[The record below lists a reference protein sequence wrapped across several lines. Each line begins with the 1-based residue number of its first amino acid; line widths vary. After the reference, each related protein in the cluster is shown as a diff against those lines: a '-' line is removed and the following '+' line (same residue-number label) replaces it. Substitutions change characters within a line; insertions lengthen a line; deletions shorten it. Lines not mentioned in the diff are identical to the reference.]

1 MTKILR
7 LLALL
12 LLVVNSNSFGQ
23 AVAGEI
29 YGRVT
34 DDKGQALDFATV
46 QAFQGGILKGGAK
59 TDLNGNYSIKP
70 LQPGEY
76 TIKVSFVGMVTEEIS
91 GVPLGNEG
99 RRKVDAKLEKKP
111 AATPKGEVV
120 IKATKYRKPLVD
132 PGDPSSGV
140 MVGADIKKA
149 PTLNTTDMVSMMGGT
164 YQRKQGDNNLSV
176 GGDRSSST
184 MVIVDGIPLRAG
196 RAANFPPAAI
206 DRLELMSNGLSAK
219 YGNATGAVI
228 GITTRGIQKDLSGG
242 LQVQHSVEGY
252 NNNLVSFDLSGPLL
266 NKKVDGVK
274 RPVLGFVLN
283 ASGNYD
289 KDNNP
294 YYYKYYRIKKD
305 KLKEIQEHPLVPNP
319 NGTGTF
325 VRAGEQI
332 TMKDLEK
339 IKARENG
346 ETYGLNYLGKLDY
359 QPTENIN
366 VTLGTYLTYSYG
378 KGYAFAN
385 SLFSPEANQISKGYS
400 GRGFLRLYQRL
411 GKPESKEKN
420 EGKKSSIQNAY
431 YSLQLS
437 YQKDYSEGANPVHK
451 RNIFDY
457 GYLGKFTTYRR
468 PIYTIDTAAG
478 GYMGIKYL
486 GDFSDSVTFQPAGIN
501 PLLENY
507 TKSIYSD
514 YRFPVRTLSDIQRY
528 NGLRNGDGPQSNYS
542 IWTGVGAQISGYSFS
557 EVDQVSLN
565 LDASLDILQGSKNNK
580 RIDPITHNIQF
591 GLGYDQRAQR
601 GYSLS
606 ASGLWGL
613 MRLLTNRHI
622 QNLDLENPIYK
633 IGGKNYTLEQ
643 LIANGIT
650 PSPFD
655 TINYNRFYAADE
667 QSRFDKELRNK
678 LMGNSSA
685 YKTYNEII
693 DIDNLDPKTFSLN
706 MFSPDDLFNRGN
718 DYVQY
723 WGYDYLGKKTK
734 TQPSFNDFWSKKDA
748 RGDFERPIGAFRP
761 IYMFGYLLDKFSY
774 KDLNFNIGVRVDRY
788 DANQKVL
795 KDPYSLYG
803 IKKVGDIKAGSYNLA
818 TDQNNNNNVAPDPKS
833 FGKDYVPY
841 IDNNQSQKPTIV
853 GYRKGDT
860 WYDPYGKEI
869 ADPNILSGLYAGG
882 MPIQPWLINKSDS
895 IKSSNFNPNSSFE
908 DYKPQVT
915 LSPRIQFAFPVS
927 DKSLFYGNYDVITQ
941 TPSSSN
947 FVTPDDYYFL
957 SERQQA
963 IGNANLKMEK
973 AINYTIGYQQALS
986 KTAGLTIEAYYR
998 ERKNQI
1004 QMQRFLLA
1012 YPLEY
1017 TSFGNRDFSST
1028 KGVKLNLEYRRVGP
1042 LRMQLAYTLQFAEGT
1057 GSTTTTQSSLLATG
1071 QPNLRTVFPLNV
1083 DTRHTF
1089 NYTIDYRYSEQFKGP
1104 EINGKHPFKNAGI
1117 NLFMRAR
1124 SGEPYTRASLATPL
1138 TGGDFQ
1144 SIPIK
1149 GTINGSRLP
1158 WQFELSA
1165 RVDKDFTL
1173 VNIGKKK
1180 DADGKIL
1187 KEGKPIGINV
1197 YTYVTNLLNTRS
1209 TLSVYRYTGVG
1220 NDDGYLNSPQ
1230 GQQSLTN
1237 IQFQQS
1243 YIDLYR
1249 YRLIDPNNFNN
1260 PRRIYIGFTVNF

>member
-1 MTKILR
+1 MKTLR

-12 LLVVNSNSFGQ
+12 IFVANNTSFGQ

-34 DDKGQALDFATV
+34 DEKGEGLDFATV

-76 TIKVSFVGMVTEEIS
+76 TVKISFVGMVTEEIS
-91 GVPLGNEG
+91 GIPLGNEG

-120 IKATKYRKPLVD
+120 IKASRYRKPLVD

-184 MVIVDGIPLRAG
+184 LVIVDGIPLRAG
-196 RAANFPPAAI
+196 RSANFPPAAI

-228 GITTRGIQKDLSGG
+228 GITTRGIQKELSGG
-242 LQVQHSVEGY
+242 LQYQHSVDGY
-252 NNNLVSFDLSGPLL
+252 NNNMVSLDLSGPLIS
-266 NKKVDGVK
+266 KKDGGVK
-274 RPVLGFVLN
+274 RPVIGFVIN
-283 ASGNYD
+283 ASGTYD

-294 YYYKYYRIKKD
+294 YYYKLNRIKKD
-305 KLKEIQEHPLVPNP
+305 KLKEIQETPIIPNP
-319 NGTGTF
+319 NGTGSF
-325 VRAGEQI
+325 VRAGEMI
-332 TMKDLEK
+332 TTDDME
-339 IKARENG
+339 KARAKEYG
-346 ETYGLNYLGKLDY
+346 QTYGLNYLGKLDY

-366 VTLGTYLTYSYG
+366 VTLGSYLTYSYG
-378 KGYAFAN
+378 RGWAFSN
-385 SLFSPEANQISKGYS
+385 SLFAPEANQISKAYS

-411 GKPESKEKN
+411 GKPSSKEKDDS
-420 EGKKSSIQNAY
+420 KKSAIKNAY
-431 YSLQLS
+431 YSLQFS
-437 YQKDYSEGANPVHK
+437 YQKDYSEGANPTHK
-451 RNIFDY
+451 RDIFNY

-478 GYMGIKYL
+478 GFMGIKYL

-507 TKSIYSD
+507 TKAVYAD
-514 YRFPVRTLSDIQRY
+514 GRFPINNLTDIQRY
-528 NGLRNGDGPQSNYS
+528 LGLRNGDAPQSNYS
-542 IWTGVGAQISGYSFS
+542 LWTGVGAQISGYSYS
-557 EVDQVSLN
+557 EVDQVSIN

-591 GLGYDQRAQR
+591 GLGYDQRTQR

-613 MRLLTNRHI
+613 MRLITNRHI
-622 QNLDLENPIYK
+622 LNLDLDNPIYR
-633 IGGKNYTLEQ
+633 IGGVDYTLDQ
-643 LIANGIT
+643 LNANGLT

-655 TINYNRFYAADE
+655 TINYNRYYSAGE
-667 QSRFDKELRNK
+667 QSRFDKELRNNIFGK
-678 LMGNSSA
+678 NGYLNKS
-685 YKTYNEII
+685 YL
-693 DIDNLDPKTFSLN
+693 DIDNYDPKTFSLN
-706 MFSPDDLFNRGN
+706 MFSADDLFNNGN

-734 TQPSFNDFWSKKDA
+734 SNPSFNDFWTKKDA

-761 IYMFGYLLDKFSY
+761 IYMFGYILDKFSY
-774 KDLNFNIGVRVDRY
+774 KDLNFNIGLRVDRY

-803 IKKVGDIKAGSYNLA
+803 IKKNGDLKPGTYNVA
-818 TDQNNNNNVAPDPKS
+818 IDKTNNNNQAPLPSTFDS
-833 FGKDYVPY
+833 NYVPY

-860 WYDPYGKEI
+860 WYDPFGKEI
-869 ADPNILSGLYAGG
+869 SDPTILSGLYAGG
-882 MPIQPWLINKSDS
+882 MPIQPWLQNKSDS
-895 IKSSNFNPNSSFE
+895 IKSNSFNPNSSFV
-908 DYKPQVT
+908 DYKPEVT
-915 LSPRIQFAFPVS
+915 FTPRIQFAFPVS

-957 SERQQA
+957 AERQTT

-1004 QMQRFLLA
+1004 QMQNFILA
-1012 YPLEY
+1012 YPIQY

-1028 KGVKLNLEYRRVGP
+1028 KGLKVNLEYRRVGP

-1057 GSTTTTQSSLLATG
+1057 GSSTTTQSSLLATG
-1071 QPNLRTVFPLNV
+1071 QPNLRTVFPLAV
-1083 DTRHTF
+1083 DTRHTI
-1089 NYTIDYRYSEQFKGP
+1089 NYTVDYRYSEQFKGP
-1104 EINGKHPFKNAGI
+1104 EISGSYPFKNAGI
-1117 NLFMRAR
+1117 NIFMRAR
-1124 SGEPYTRASLATPL
+1124 SGEPYTRASVATPIV
-1138 TGGDFQ
+1138 GGDFQ
-1144 SIPIK
+1144 SIPLQ

-1158 WQFELSA
+1158 WQFEVST
-1165 RVDKDFTL
+1165 RIDKDFLIT
-1173 VNIGKKK
+1173 NIGRKK
-1180 DADGKIL
+1180 DAEGKVI
-1187 KEGKPIGINV
+1187 KDGKPIGLNV
-1197 YTYVTNLLNTRS
+1197 YTYITNLLNTRN

-1220 NDDGYLNSPQ
+1220 DDDGYLNSPQ
-1230 GQQSLTN
+1230 GQQSLSN

-1249 YRLIDPNNFNN
+1249 YRLISPDNFNN
-1260 PRRIYIGFTVNF
+1260 PRRIYIGFSLNF

>member
-1 MTKILR
+1 MKTLR

-12 LLVVNSNSFGQ
+12 IFVANNTSFGQ

-34 DDKGQALDFATV
+34 DEKGQALDFATV

-76 TIKVSFVGMVTEEIS
+76 TIKISFVGMVTEEIS
-91 GVPLGNEG
+91 GIPLGNEG

-120 IKATKYRKPLVD
+120 IKASRYRKPLVD

-196 RAANFPPAAI
+196 RSANFPPAAI

-228 GITTRGIQKDLSGG
+228 GITTRGIQKELSGG
-242 LQVQHSVEGY
+242 LQYQHSVEGY
-252 NNNLVSFDLSGPLL
+252 NNNMVSIDLSGPLVS
-266 NKKVDGVK
+266 KKVDGVK
-274 RPVLGFVLN
+274 RPVIGFVIN
-283 ASGNYD
+283 ASGSYD

-294 YYYKYYRIKKD
+294 YYYKLYRIKKD
-305 KLKEIQEHPLVPNP
+305 KLKEIQETPIIPNP
-319 NGTGTF
+319 NGTGSF
-325 VRAGEQI
+325 VRAGEMV
-332 TMKDLEK
+332 TLNDFEKVKAKDY
-339 IKARENG
+339 AQ
-346 ETYGLNYLGKLDY
+346 TYGLNYLGKLDY

-378 KGYAFAN
+378 RGWAFAN
-385 SLFSPEANQISKGYS
+385 SLFAPEANQISKGYS

-411 GKPESKEKN
+411 GKPASKEK
-420 EGKKSSIQNAY
+420 EDGKKSAIKNAY
-431 YSLQLS
+431 YSLQFS
-437 YQKDYSEGANPVHK
+437 YQKDYSEGANPNHK
-451 RNIFDY
+451 RDIFNY

-478 GYMGIKYL
+478 GFMGIKYL
-486 GDFSDSVTFQPAGIN
+486 GDFSDSVSFQPAGIN

-507 TKSIYSD
+507 TKAVFAD
-514 YRFPVRTLSDIQRY
+514 KRFPINNLTDIQRY
-528 NGLRNGDGPQSNYS
+528 QGLRNGDGPQSNYS
-542 IWTGVGAQISGYSFS
+542 LWTGVGAQISGYSYS
-557 EVDQVSLN
+557 EVDQVSIN
-565 LDASLDILQGSKNNK
+565 LDASLDILQGSKNSK
-580 RIDPITHNIQF
+580 RVDPITHNIQF
-591 GLGYDQRAQR
+591 GLGYDQRTQR
-601 GYSLS
+601 GYSLA
-606 ASGLWGL
+606 ASGLWRL

-622 QNLDLENPIYK
+622 LNLDLDNPIYR
-633 IGGKNYTLEQ
+633 IGGVDYTLEE
-643 LIANGIT
+643 LAKNGLT

-655 TINYNRFYAADE
+655 TINYNRYYSAGE
-667 QSRFDKELRNK
+667 QARFDKELRNK
-678 LMGNSSA
+678 LYGTNG
-685 YKTYNEII
+685 YLNTTFI
-693 DIDNLDPKTFSLN
+693 DIDNYDPKTFSLD
-706 MFSPDDLFNRGN
+706 MFSADDLFNSGN

-723 WGYDYLGKKTK
+723 WGYDYLGNKTK
-734 TQPSFNDFWSKKDA
+734 SHPSFNDFWTKKDA
-748 RGDFERPIGAFRP
+748 RGDYERPIGAFRP
-761 IYMFGYLLDKFSY
+761 IYMFGYILDKFSY

-803 IKKVGDIKAGSYNLA
+803 IKKNSDLKPGTYNVA
-818 TDQNNNNNVAPDPKS
+818 IDKTNNNIQAPLPSS
-833 FGKDYVPY
+833 FASDYVPY

-860 WYDPYGKEI
+860 WYDPFGKEI
-869 ADPNILSGLYAGG
+869 ADPTILSGLYAGG
-882 MPIQPWLINKSDS
+882 MPIQPWLQNKSDS
-895 IKSSNFNPNSSFE
+895 IKSASFNPNSSFE
-908 DYKPQVT
+908 DYKPEVT
-915 LSPRIQFAFPVS
+915 LTPRIQFAFPVS

-957 SERQQA
+957 AERQSA

-1004 QMQRFLLA
+1004 QMQNFILA
-1012 YPLEY
+1012 YPIQY

-1028 KGVKLNLEYRRVGP
+1028 KGLKLNLEYRRVGP

-1057 GSTTTTQSSLLATG
+1057 GSSTTTQSSLLATG
-1071 QPNLRTVFPLNV
+1071 QPNLRTVFPLAV
-1083 DTRHTF
+1083 DTRHTI

-1104 EINGKHPFKNAGI
+1104 EIGGKYPFKDAGI
-1117 NLFMRAR
+1117 NIFMRAR
-1124 SGEPYTRASLATPL
+1124 SGEPYTRASVATPL
-1138 TGGDFQ
+1138 VGGDFQ
-1144 SIPIK
+1144 SIPLQ

-1158 WQFELSA
+1158 WQFEVST
-1165 RVDKDFTL
+1165 RIDKDFLLT
-1173 VNIGKKK
+1173 NIGRKK
-1180 DADGKIL
+1180 DAEGKVI
-1187 KEGKPIGINV
+1187 KDGKPIGLNV
-1197 YTYVTNLLNTRS
+1197 YTYITNLLNTRN

-1220 NDDGYLNSPQ
+1220 DDDGYLNSPQ
-1230 GQQSLTN
+1230 GQQSLSSQ
-1237 IQFQQS
+1237 QFQQS

-1249 YRLIDPNNFNN
+1249 YRLISPDNFNN
-1260 PRRIYIGFTVNF
+1260 PRRIYVGFSLNF